1 MSVFLQPIYTQTA
14 NGSAQ
19 SITFNNIPQGFTDL
33 KVMFSMRS
41 AIAGSTQDY
50 VQMRFNG
57 VSSGSLYSDT
67 RLEGTGSSAASTRD
81 SNGNEIY
88 FAWAAPGANATA
100 NTFGSAEI
108 YIPNYT
114 SSNFKSVNMDY
125 VNENNTA
132 SIQYIG
138 LTAGLFRSTSA
149 LTSITVTMGNAN
161 FVSGST
167 ISIYGITKG

>member
-19 SITFNNIPQGFTDL
+19 NITFNNIPQGFTDL
-33 KVMFSMRS
+33 KVVFSMRS
-41 AIAGSTQDY
+41 PVAASAQDY
-50 VQMRFNG
+50 VQLRFNG
-57 VSSGSLYSDT
+57 VSTGNLYSDT
-67 RLEGTGSSAASTRD
+67 RLEGTGSNAASVRD
-81 SNGNEIY
+81 TSFNEMY
-88 FAWAAPGANATA
+88 FAWAAPGSTATA
-100 NTFGSAEI
+100 NTFGNAEI

-125 VNENNTA
+125 VNENNTTL
-132 SIQYIG
+132 IQYIG

-149 LTSITVTMGNAN
+149 ITSITTGMGNGN

-167 ISIYGITKG
+167 ISLYGITRG